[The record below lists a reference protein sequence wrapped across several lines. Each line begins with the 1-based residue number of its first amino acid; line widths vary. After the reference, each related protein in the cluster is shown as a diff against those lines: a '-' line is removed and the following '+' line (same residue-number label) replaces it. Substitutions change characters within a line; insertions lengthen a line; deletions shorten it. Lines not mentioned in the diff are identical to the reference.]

1 MANVVIGKIEVALED
16 VLHWVS
22 KVQTVILKGP
32 AIITA
37 LGVILQQV
45 DKVIADVTLD
55 ASAPITLLNVQIDTQ
70 QLADIK
76 LVWADIKTAFTAAGV
91 KI

>member
-22 KVQTVILKGP
+22 KVQSVLLKGP

-37 LGVILQQV
+37 LGVILTAV
-45 DKVIADVTLD
+45 DKVINDAQVDV
-55 ASAPITLLNVQIDTQ
+55 ANPIGLINIPMDLQ
-70 QLADIK
+70 QLADVK
-76 LVWADIKTAFTAAGV
+76 LVWTDIKAAFTAGGV